1 MRPLNLGDV
10 PFVDM
15 AAVHDG
21 VRDDLRAAFER
32 VLGNGCFNGGHEVE
46 RFEDALAARL
56 GVDHVVG
63 VGSGTAALHL
73 ALVAAGIGPGDDVVL
88 PPNSFFATAEA
99 VLAAGATPVFADV
112 EIGTALL
119 DPAAV
124 EDAITPRT
132 TAVIAVHLYGQ
143 AVDAD
148 RFRAIAARRGLLL
161 LEDAAQA
168 IGGAWNVTP
177 VGAIGAAAAF
187 SFYATKNLGALGE
200 AGAVSTGDAHVAS
213 RVRML
218 RTHGEAGK
226 HVHALWGWNE
236 RLDTLQAAFL
246 SAKLPHLDD
255 AQHRRDRVAERYQE
269 LLSGVEEVELLERAP
284 QARHVHHLM
293 VVRVP
298 RRDAVLE
305 ALRHSGIG
313 AAVHYP
319 TPIHLQP
326 ACEGLG
332 GRRGQMPNAE
342 ALADSVLS
350 LPLFPG
356 LSDEQVDR
364 VVHALSTALKETR

>member
-1 MRPLNLGDV
+1 MIPLNLGDV

-15 AAVHDG
+15 AVVHAP
-21 VRDDLRAAFER
+21 VRDELRAAFER
-32 VLGNGCFNGGHEVE
+32 VLDQGCFNGGAEVE
-46 RFEDALAARL
+46 RFEEALAARL
-56 GVDHVVG
+56 GVGHVVG
-63 VGSGTAALHL
+63 VGSGTAALQL
-73 ALVAAGIGPGDDVVL
+73 ALAAAGIGPGDEVVL
-88 PPNSFFATAEA
+88 PANSFFATAEA
-99 VLAAGATPVFADV
+99 VLAVGATPVFADV
-112 EIGTALL
+112 DAGTALL
-119 DPAAV
+119 DPDAVSAAV
-124 EDAITPRT
+124 TPRT
-132 TAVIAVHLYGQ
+132 AAVIAVHLYGQ

-148 RFRAIAARRGLLL
+148 RLREITTRHGLLL

-168 IGGAWNVTP
+168 IAGDWRGTP
-177 VGAIGAAAAF
+177 VGALGGAAAF

-200 AGAVSTGDAHVAS
+200 GGAVSTDDPELAA

-218 RTHGEAGK
+218 RSHGEAAK

-246 SAKLPHLDD
+246 TVKLRHLDEAQRLRD
-255 AQHRRDRVAERYQE
+255 AAVARYSE
-269 LLSGVEEVELLERAP
+269 LLPAVDEVQLLRRAP
-284 QARHVHHLM
+284 EARHVHHLM

-305 ALRHSGIG
+305 ALRAAGIG

-326 ACEGLG
+326 ACQALG
-332 GRRGQMPNAE
+332 GRRGQLPNTE

-356 LSDEQVDR
+356 LTDDQVGR
-364 VVHALSTALKETR
+364 SVHALSTALKETR